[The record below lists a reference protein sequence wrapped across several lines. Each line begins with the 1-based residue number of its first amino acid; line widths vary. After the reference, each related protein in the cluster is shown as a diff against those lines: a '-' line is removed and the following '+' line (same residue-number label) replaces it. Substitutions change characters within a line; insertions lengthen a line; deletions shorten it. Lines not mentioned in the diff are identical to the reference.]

1 MENQVRYTF
10 PKSERLCLEKKIQ
23 ALFSDGQNFLIYP
36 YKVNYRILDA
46 TAEPIQI
53 AISVSKRYSKRA
65 VRRNRVKRLIRESY
79 RLNRNELQQTLIA
92 QGKSIEIMF
101 VFVGKKEESFSFM
114 ESRMK
119 RVLAELIGKL

>member
-1 MENQVRYTF
+1 MDSLERYTF

-23 ALFSDGQNFLIYP
+23 ALFRDGQNFLIYP
-36 YKVNYRILDA
+36 YKVIYRIHDA
-46 TAEPIQI
+46 GEVPIQI

-92 QGKSIEIMF
+92 QEKSIEIMF